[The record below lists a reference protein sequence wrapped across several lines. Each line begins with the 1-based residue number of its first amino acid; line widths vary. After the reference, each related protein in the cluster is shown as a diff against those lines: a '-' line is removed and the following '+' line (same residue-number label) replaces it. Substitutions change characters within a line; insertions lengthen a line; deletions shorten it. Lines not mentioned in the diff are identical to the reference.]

1 MDRDAILRGCALGV
15 IPIVAG
21 VLYLVRDRRE
31 PASAPAPSAAAPTEP
46 RGLGPLAG
54 AMAERG
60 EAALAPPKASA
71 TPSDA
76 LRDTRRSAP
85 PPDAVAATNLPLAD
99 APEPRAQRARTPRAR
114 GSCSGVEVR
123 LITDSPDPGW
133 AFASL
138 SPAEGEPAVIRR
150 IGERVGPYRVERI
163 EWDRVWLVGGGG
175 RCAAAMHF
183 GARTGDPEPSRQRRR
198 EPWRLSGE
206 LVNGIEKLGET
217 HFAVDRDLV
226 PGIYEQAGSLLA
238 GLKIEPVQSQDQTI
252 GFELGE
258 VPTDS
263 LLERLGVETGDRV
276 LAIDETPARNLDAL
290 VRALGAARSA
300 QGLVA
305 RLERRGEAFDLR
317 VTVR

>member
-1 MDRDAILRGCALGV
+1 MDRDAILRGSALGL
-15 IPIVAG
+15 IPLIAG
-21 VLYLVRDRRE
+21 GLYLVRDRHE
-31 PASAPAPSAAAPTEP
+31 PAPAPIPSAAAPGEP

-60 EAALAPPKASA
+60 EAALAAPKPSVAPSA
-71 TPSDA
+71 A
-76 LRDTRRSAP
+76 
-85 PPDAVAATNLPLAD
+85 PPDAVAATNLPLAS
-99 APEPRAQRARTPRAR
+99 APAPKAQRQRPHRAR

-123 LITDSPDPGW
+123 LITDSPDPAW

-138 SPAEGEPAVIRR
+138 SPAEGEPATIRR

-163 EWDRVWLVGGGG
+163 EWDRVWLVGGAG

-183 GARTGDPEPSRQRRR
+183 GARDGDSEPSRQRQR

-217 HFAVDRDLV
+217 HFAVDRALV
-226 PGIYEQAGSLLA
+226 PAIYEQAGSLLA
-238 GLKIEPVQSQDQTI
+238 GLKIEPVQSQEETI

-258 VPTDS
+258 VRTDS

-276 LAIDETPARNLDAL
+276 LAIGETPARDLDAL
-290 VRALGAARSA
+290 VRALAEARIA
-300 QGLVA
+300 QGLIA